1 MGSEIFNDARGR
13 WRTYFDNVIAGS
25 PANCELFVALYKVIE
40 ADGTLKTRT
49 SKTNIDAQAGNTEC
63 DFDNY
68 ALQTLSSVAQ
78 GVTSDEAY
86 GDSANS
92 VIVDAGS
99 AGAGTNNDIVK
110 AILFYWDDNT
120 GSSGDAIPLAC
131 YDYILTTT
139 GVDLDFTVPS
149 TGLIRE

>member
-1 MGSEIFNDARGR
+1 MGSFIFNDARGR

-25 PANCELFVALYKVIE
+25 PANCELFVALYKAAE

-49 SKTNIDAQAGNTEC
+49 SKGNINAQTGNTEC

-68 ALQTLSSVAQ
+68 AIQTLNTITE
-78 GVTSDEAY
+78 GVTSDEVWGNSA
-86 GDSANS
+86 DSTILS
-92 VIVDAGS
+92 AGS
-99 AGAGTNNDIVK
+99 AGGGTNNNIVK

-120 GSSGDAIPLAC
+120 GSESDAIPLCAF
-131 YDYILTTT
+131 DFILTTT
-139 GVDLDFTVPS
+139 GVDLDFTVPT